1 MPVKEYIVNNTI
13 KNITRI
19 LCRVDD
25 AELDS
30 IPMCGPLILVSNHI
44 NFLEV
49 PLVYT
54 HLHPRPVTGYAKA
67 ETWDNML
74 LRPLFNLWNA
84 IPIKRGEAD
93 INAIRMGLQ
102 ALAEN
107 KIIAIAPE
115 GTRSGDGRLNK
126 GFPGVVLLGTLSQAP
141 ILPIAYYGGESFYN
155 NISRFR
161 RTNFHIRVGRPFI
174 IKQDISLKNRY
185 VRQQIADEIMYQL
198 AMLLPEEYRGY
209 YASRDKTTQEY
220 LSFN

>member
-30 IPMCGPLILVSNHI
+30 IPVCGPLILVVNHI
-44 NFLEV
+44 NFIEV

-74 LRPLFNLWNA
+74 LRPLFNFWKA

-93 INAIRMGLQ
+93 INAIRLGLQ
-102 ALAEN
+102 ALAER

-126 GFPGVVLLGTLSQAP
+126 GFPGVVLLATLSQAP

-161 RTNFHIRVGRPFI
+161 RTNFHIRVGKPFF
-174 IKQDISLKNRY
+174 IKQEISLKNRY
-185 VRQQIADEIMYQL
+185 VRQQIADEIMYQV

-209 YASRDKTTQEY
+209 YASIDKTTQEY
-220 LSFN
+220 LTFY